1 MEIKKNESMKNHTS
15 FKIGGEADLFCEP
28 ACCDDIR
35 ELIAYAK
42 DKNIPVTVIGNGS
55 NLLVGD
61 RGIRGLVIK
70 IDRNFSSSEINGNI
84 IKAESGILLS
94 KLAASALKAGLSGLE
109 FASGIPGT
117 LGGGI
122 YMNAGAYGSEMSN
135 VVKSVTYLE
144 NGDVKT
150 ISGKDAAFGYRRS
163 IFTERAAVILSAE
176 LELVPEER
184 GEIKAKMDELR
195 LKRTSKQP
203 LSVPSAGS
211 TFKRPEGYFA
221 GKLIEDCGL
230 KGFKIGGAAVSEKHS
245 GFVVN
250 TGGAT
255 ADDVLRLIRHIQKT
269 VMDKF
274 GVKLETEVK
283 FLGEF

>member
-42 DKNIPVTVIGNGS
+42 DENIPVTVIGNGS

-203 LSVPSAGS
+203 LSMPSAGS